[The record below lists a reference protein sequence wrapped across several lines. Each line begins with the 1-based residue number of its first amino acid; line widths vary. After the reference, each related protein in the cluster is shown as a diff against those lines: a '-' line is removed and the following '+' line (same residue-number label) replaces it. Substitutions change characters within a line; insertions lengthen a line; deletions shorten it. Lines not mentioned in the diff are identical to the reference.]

1 MRTLLRCWIQGV
13 LISALVVRVEA
24 TYTHFETADWL
35 LTAVTLLAFLLI
47 WHEYLMQALAFI

>member
-1 MRTLLRCWIQGV
+1 MQGV